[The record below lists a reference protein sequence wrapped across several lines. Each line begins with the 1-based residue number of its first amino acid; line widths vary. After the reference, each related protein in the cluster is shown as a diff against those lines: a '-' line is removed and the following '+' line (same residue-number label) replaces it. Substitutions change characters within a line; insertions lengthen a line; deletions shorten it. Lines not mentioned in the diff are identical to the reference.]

1 MGARRRAQAVNPGGE
16 VMDGSA
22 LEGEGD
28 DVRTLGDGPNVRRGE
43 ARIGRAHGDADS
55 GATEDGGE
63 SGV

>member
-1 MGARRRAQAVNPGGE
+1 MNPGGE

-28 DVRTLGDGPNVRRGE
+28 DVRTLSDGPNVRRGE

-55 GATEDGGE
+55 GAADDAGE
-63 SGV
+63 SSV